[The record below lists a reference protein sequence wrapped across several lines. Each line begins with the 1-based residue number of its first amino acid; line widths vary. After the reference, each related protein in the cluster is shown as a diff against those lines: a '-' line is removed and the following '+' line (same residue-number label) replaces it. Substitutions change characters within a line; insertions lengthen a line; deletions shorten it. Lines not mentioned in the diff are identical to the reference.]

1 MEDFLQRIRSGC
13 GSHPIGIKGI
23 CSSGS
28 GFSSSI
34 VAVPASGENEQSEA
48 PEDRQHADGKGKYAH
63 RERFSLA
70 AKFRPASRCAGPIP
84 RKFCTLRC
92 EDSRRTGRSTV
103 RFKPVV
109 TGRHIDHKRHL
120 ELHRLLHG
128 FFDK

>member
-1 MEDFLQRIRSGC
+1 MEDFLQCIRSGC
-13 GSHPIGIKGI
+13 GSHPFWIEGIGGR
-23 CSSGS
+23 GS

-34 VAVPASGENEQSEA
+34 VAIPASGENEQSEA

-70 AKFRPASRCAGPIP
+70 AKFRPASRFAGPIP
-84 RKFCTLRC
+84 RKFCTLLC
-92 EDSRRTGRSTV
+92 EDSRRAGRSTV

-109 TGRHIDHKRHL
+109 SGRHIDHKRHL
-120 ELHRLLHG
+120 QFHRLLHG